1 MLRIFGYLILSH
13 SIHSFPM
20 KMIFVL
26 LWFLLTCRPR
36 FTICAVITLIL
47 CRWLM
52 SMLLTSG
59 SLEKWNLCK
68 SDKCLDDLIWNS
80 FNRNCLIIIIGI
92 CTKLTLTDTGHW
104 IIRLTVIQSN
114 SSEFVTYNNNLPF
127 SPGAFLEGQVLL
139 IASNKNTLM
148 NLSACLQ
155 LTTVCK
161 VGWGR
166 ATSVKSSKTNNG
178 YILKE

>member
-1 MLRIFGYLILSH
+1 MSRIFGYLILSH

-26 LWFLLTCRPR
+26 LWFLFTCRPR

-80 FNRNCLIIIIGI
+80 FNRNCLIIIGI

-104 IIRLTVIQSN
+104 ILFVSQWYNRTAQS
-114 SSEFVTYNNNLPF
+114 L
-127 SPGAFLEGQVLL
+127 LL
-139 IASNKNTLM
+139 ITFPSHPGHFLRVRSFSLLLTKIPWWIY
-148 NLSACLQ
+148 Q
-155 LTTVCK
+155 LVF
-161 VGWGR
+161 
-166 ATSVKSSKTNNG
+166 S
-178 YILKE
+178 

>member
-26 LWFLLTCRPR
+26 LWFLFTCRPR

-80 FNRNCLIIIIGI
+80 FNRNCLIIIGI

-114 SSEFVTYNNNLPF
+114 SSEFVTYNNLPF